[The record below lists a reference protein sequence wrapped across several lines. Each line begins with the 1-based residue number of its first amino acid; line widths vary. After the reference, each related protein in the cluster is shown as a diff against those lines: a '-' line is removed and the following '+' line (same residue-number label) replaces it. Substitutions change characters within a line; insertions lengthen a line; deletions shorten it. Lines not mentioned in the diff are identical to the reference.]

1 MLFVIFHVGAGSS
14 NDSCSEVFHGISPE
28 SEPCVRAFAELLRT
42 KKHQLKAYFN
52 LHSFGQLLFIP
63 NSYTTIFP
71 SDFEQIVSCVSIRE
85 ILGRKN
91 NCLKYERLNCK

>member
-71 SDFEQIVSCVSIRE
+71 SDFEQIVSCVSITE

-91 NCLKYERLNCK
+91 NCLKYERLNCI